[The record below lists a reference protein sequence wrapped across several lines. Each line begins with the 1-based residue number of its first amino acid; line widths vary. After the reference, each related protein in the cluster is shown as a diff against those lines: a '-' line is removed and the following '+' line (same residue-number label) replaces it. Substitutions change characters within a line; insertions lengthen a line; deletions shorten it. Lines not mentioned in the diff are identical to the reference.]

1 MVQKAPGTT
10 FLVAGTKMNKVPDG
24 KGHYTFEGL
33 WICSR
38 RRRKY
43 VRLEGKKYAEER
55 GGLCSQSLEKPQG
68 LGFCF
73 ISDGEPW
80 KALEQES
87 VLFRLYY

>member
-1 MVQKAPGTT
+1 ME
-10 FLVAGTKMNKVPDG
+10 KVIILLKVSG
-24 KGHYTFEGL
+24 FAQGEEG
-33 WICSR
+33 
-38 RRRKY
+38 KY